1 MIGTSTTVEPLFQPL
16 EIRSMRLA
24 NRIVLPPMTTL
35 LGAPDGEVSDAFV
48 EFYAARAR
56 GGAGLITAET
66 VDVHPYTHNLALGD
80 RGFTAIYDD
89 RFVAGFRRF
98 TDAMHAAGAK
108 TSVQLHHSGNAMV
121 MLDPALPPLGPSAVP
136 HPGGAVPRSLSIEE
150 IEEIVDAF
158 GAGARRAKE
167 AGFDAVDIHGGHG
180 YLIAQFLSPYFNRRT
195 DRYGGTLTGRLRFAI
210 GVIQS
215 VRDAVG
221 EDFPIIF
228 RFSADERV
236 PGGRD
241 VAESVAI
248 APHLAEA
255 GADCLSIT
263 TGMHFTLGYTV
274 APMGKPRGLN
284 VEAAAAVK
292 AAVDVPVMVV
302 GRLGDP
308 LLAAAVLR
316 SAKADL
322 IAIGRGLIA
331 DPELPNKFAAGRF
344 DDVRPCIACNQ
355 GCIGSMVRGAPFNCM
370 VNPEAGREVEMRIT
384 PAASSRR
391 IFIAGGG
398 PAGMEAARVA
408 ALRGHDVTLYEKGE
422 RLGGQFHLGSLPP
435 RKQEISTYLAYLE
448 SQLKKR
454 GVRVLLGETLTLES
468 VTTQGP
474 DAVIVATGSEPHAVT
489 LPGADAGNVA
499 SAQDVLAGK
508 AEVGGSV
515 VVVGGG
521 QVGCETAEFL
531 DRRGRNVTLVEMCDE
546 LAPGETM
553 LPRAAL
559 LEGLAETRIETLTGT
574 RVVEVLPGEVVVEY
588 DGQRRTLSGV
598 DTVVLAVGVTPVNH
612 LAALLSGT
620 GVEIHVVGD
629 AGGVSN
635 AMVAIESGASVGR
648 RV

>member
-1 MIGTSTTVEPLFQPL
+1 MNGTSTTVELLFRPL

-35 LGAPDGEVSDAFV
+35 LGSGDGEVSDAFV

-56 GGAGLITAET
+56 GGAGLITAEA
-66 VDVHPYTHNLALGD
+66 VDVHPYTHNLSLGD
-80 RGFTAIYDD
+80 RGFIAIYND
-89 RFVAGFRRF
+89 RFVAGLRRF
-98 TDAMHAAGAK
+98 SNAMHAAGAK

-121 MLDPALPPLGPSAVP
+121 MLDPALPPLGPSAIP
-136 HPGGAVPRSLSIEE
+136 HPGGAVPRSLSIQE

-158 GAGARRAKE
+158 GAGARRAKQ

-195 DRYGGTLTGRLRFAI
+195 DRYGGGLTGRLRFAVE
-210 GVIQS
+210 VIRS
-215 VRDAVG
+215 ARDAVG

-292 AAVDVPVMVV
+292 AAVDVPVMVA

-308 LLAAAVLR
+308 VLAAAVLR
-316 SAKADL
+316 GGKADL
-322 IAIGRGLIA
+322 VAIGRGLIA
-331 DPELPNKFAAGRF
+331 DPELPNKLAEGRF

-355 GCIGSMVRGAPFNCM
+355 GCIGSMVMGARFNCM
-370 VNPEAGREVEMRIT
+370 VNPEAGREAEMRVT
-384 PAASSRR
+384 PAERGRR
-391 IFIAGGG
+391 VFVAGGG

-422 RLGGQFHLGSLPP
+422 RLGGQFYLGSLPP
-435 RKQEISTYLAYLE
+435 RKQEISSYLSYMERQLE
-448 SQLKKR
+448 EQ
-454 GVRVLLGETLTLES
+454 GVRVLLGETLTFET
-468 VTTQGP
+468 VNAQGP
-474 DAVIVATGSEPHAVT
+474 DAVIVAAGSEPCAVT
-489 LPGADAGNVA
+489 FPSIDAGNVA

-508 AEVGGSV
+508 AEVGSSV
-515 VVVGGG
+515 VVIGGG

-531 DRRGRNVTLVEMCDE
+531 DRLGRNVTLVEMRDE
-546 LAPGETM
+546 LAPDETM
-553 LPRAAL
+553 LPRAVL

-574 RVVEVLPGEVVVEY
+574 RVVEVLPGEVVVER

-598 DTVVLAVGVTPVNH
+598 DTVVFAVGVTPLSH
-612 LAALLSGT
+612 LAASLAET
-620 GVEIHVVGD
+620 GVEVHVAGD

-635 AMVAIESGASVGR
+635 AMAAIESGALVGR